1 MPALHQRQR
10 GWASV
15 GLAAAAVMLGMT
27 VGCSP
32 AATGTSPTPTS
43 AATGGTSD
51 SGAASPAASTA
62 APPTTAPSPSAVTPS
77 ASPATSAA
85 AATCHTSGL
94 RIRFADDEGGGAAGS
109 VYGTITF
116 TNTAKLTCSL
126 RGFPGVSYV
135 GKGNGT
141 QIGAAADH
149 DNDTVSRVTLAP
161 GKKAVA
167 TLRRTNAG
175 NYASE
180 CHKKK
185 VDGLRIYPPASTTS
199 AFVKF
204 PSTGCSNKKVHL
216 LSVNA
221 VNPG

>member
-1 MPALHQRQR
+1 MPVLCHRPS
-10 GWASV
+10 GWAFA

-27 VGCSP
+27 AGCS
-32 AATGTSPTPTS
+32 AAPTGTSPTP
-43 AATGGTSD
+43 AATDGTSD
-51 SGAASPAASTA
+51 SAAASPGASTEAPTTTTA
-62 APPTTAPSPSAVTPS
+62 APSTSAATPS
-77 ASPATSAA
+77 ASPAAV
-85 AATCHTSGL
+85 ATCRTSGL

-116 TNTAKLTCSL
+116 TNTSKATCSL

-149 DNDTVSRVTLAP
+149 DDDTVSRVTLAS

-204 PSTGCSNKKVHL
+204 PATGCKNKAVHL

-221 VNPG
+221 VSPG

>member
-1 MPALHQRQR
+1 
-10 GWASV
+10 
-15 GLAAAAVMLGMT
+15 MLGMT
-27 VGCSP
+27 AGCS
-32 AATGTSPTPTS
+32 AAPTGTSPTP
-43 AATGGTSD
+43 ATTDGTSD
-51 SGAASPAASTA
+51 STAASPGGSTET
-62 APPTTAPSPSAVTPS
+62 PTTTTTTPSATRS
-77 ASPATSAA
+77 ASPATV
-85 AATCHTSGL
+85 ATCRTSGL

-116 TNTAKLTCSL
+116 TNISKATCSL

-149 DNDTVSRVTLAP
+149 DDVTVSRVTLAP

-167 TLRRTNAG
+167 SLRRTNAG

-185 VDGLRIYPPASTTS
+185 VDGLWIYPPASTSS
-199 AFVKF
+199 ANVPF
-204 PSTGCSNKKVHL
+204 PATGCNNKAVHL

-221 VNPG
+221 VSPG

>member
-1 MPALHQRQR
+1 
-10 GWASV
+10 
-15 GLAAAAVMLGMT
+15 MLGLT
-27 VGCSP
+27 AGCSP
-32 AATGTSPTPTS
+32 APTGTSPTP
-43 AATGGTSD
+43 AATDGTSD
-51 SGAASPAASTA
+51 SGAASPTASSAASPTSA
-62 APPTTAPSPSAVTPS
+62 PTTNAASPS
-77 ASPATSAA
+77 ASPAAA
-85 AATCHTSGL
+85 PTCRTSGL
-94 RIRFADDEGGGAAGS
+94 RVRFADDEGGGAAGS

-116 TNTAKLTCSL
+116 TNTSQVTCSL

-149 DNDTVSRVTLAP
+149 DDDTVSRVTLAP

-180 CHKKK
+180 CNSKK

-204 PSTGCSNKKVHL
+204 PATGCRNKAVHL

-221 VNPG
+221 VSPG

>member
-1 MPALHQRQR
+1 MPALSPPWYSAAHR
-10 GWASV
+10 GRLSSIGV
-15 GLAAAAVMLGMT
+15 AAAGLLLGLTAGCTPAPSGSLPTPATT
-27 VGCSP
+27 VGSSEES
-32 AATGTSPTPTS
+32 TSS
-43 AATGGTSD
+43 V
-51 SGAASPAASTA
+51 
-62 APPTTAPSPSAVTPS
+62 APSTAPSASTPPPSSTPS
-77 ASPATSAA
+77 ATPAT

-94 RIRFADDEGGGAAGS
+94 RIQFADDEGGGAAGS

-116 TNTAKLTCSL
+116 TNTSTLTCSL
-126 RGFPGVSYV
+126 RGYPGVSYV
-135 GKGNGT
+135 ATSKGT

-149 DNDTVSRVTLAP
+149 EADTVSAVTLAP

-175 NYASE
+175 NYSSE
-180 CHKKK
+180 CHARM

-204 PSTGCSNKKVHL
+204 RTTGCSTKAVHL

-221 VNPG
+221 VTTG